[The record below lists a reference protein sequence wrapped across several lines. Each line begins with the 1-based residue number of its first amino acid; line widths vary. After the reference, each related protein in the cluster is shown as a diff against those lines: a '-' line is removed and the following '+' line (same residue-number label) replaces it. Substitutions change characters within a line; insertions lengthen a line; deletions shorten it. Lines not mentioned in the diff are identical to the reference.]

1 MLPILS
7 ACGAKPQPGQVL
19 KVGMMTP
26 TTGVPSKGIPGQ
38 DGLTDAIRYINSELG
53 GAGGYPIELLWR
65 DSKYDAPT
73 VGTIVTDYM
82 NQGALL
88 FTTHSSK
95 EMQAAQGIANEN
107 GFPGL
112 AVFIYQGNF
121 HPPEHIYGPT
131 PDYGDD
137 FVAFIKYYK
146 QNIWKG
152 TGKPKVALYVLANT
166 TGQGAVYGAKAM
178 EDSLG
183 IDVVNLDKPE
193 QHGGAPSTADIVA
206 SLTNIKKL
214 NPDVLFISSI
224 PEATAPIL
232 KNATDMGMY
241 PNTGLTIGLC
251 SAAITKSLIDLA
263 GANVVE
269 GVYGVFHTVSWD
281 DDVPGIAK
289 AKEYVQKYHPTDM
302 DNMDYL
308 SYWNTCLIVREILA
322 NAVKEVGYD
331 VLAKGDKEAW
341 EAIEKY
347 GIQKLKN
354 YDVEG
359 LQGTVS
365 YTPGDNRLSRE
376 VRMYKISNGRIVP
389 LGDFELAPLIKYEDF
404 AWWGK

>member
-1 MLPILS
+1 
-7 ACGAKPQPGQVL
+7 
-19 KVGMMTP
+19 
-26 TTGVPSKGIPGQ
+26 
-38 DGLTDAIRYINSELG
+38 
-53 GAGGYPIELLWR
+53 
-65 DSKYDAPT
+65 
-73 VGTIVTDYM
+73 
-82 NQGALL
+82 
-88 FTTHSSK
+88 
-95 EMQAAQGIANEN
+95 
-107 GFPGL
+107 
-112 AVFIYQGNF
+112 
-121 HPPEHIYGPT
+121 
-131 PDYGDD
+131 
-137 FVAFIKYYK
+137 
-146 QNIWKG
+146 
-152 TGKPKVALYVLANT
+152 
-166 TGQGAVYGAKAM
+166 
-178 EDSLG
+178 
-183 IDVVNLDKPE
+183 
-193 QHGGAPSTADIVA
+193 
-206 SLTNIKKL
+206 
-214 NPDVLFISSI
+214 VLFISSI